1 METKG
6 LSSLHCPFF
15 LFYASPPHI
24 CMGLMDAY
32 KRLVLTETQYAA
44 HWLSLTQTELW
55 SDYLITENMTLDNVT
70 MTMSLNPVQ
79 K

>member
-1 METKG
+1 
-6 LSSLHCPFF
+6 
-15 LFYASPPHI
+15 
-24 CMGLMDAY
+24 MGLMDAY